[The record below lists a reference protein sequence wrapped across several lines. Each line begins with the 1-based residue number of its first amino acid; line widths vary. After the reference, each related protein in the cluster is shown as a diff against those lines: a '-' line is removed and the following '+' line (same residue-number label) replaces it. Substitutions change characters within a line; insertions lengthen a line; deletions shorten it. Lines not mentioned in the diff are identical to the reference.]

1 MDRELFNE
9 LLDSFEYGALP
20 AGNLMANQGNDQLPE
35 PKKLRERAGMQID
48 EFAKC
53 MGVSVAQVKKWEAN
67 SCRPSSTAQKLMRL
81 LNANP
86 YLSRQLL
93 ES

>member
-20 AGNLMANQGNDQLPE
+20 AGKCVAHQESLMPE
-35 PKKLRERAGMQID
+35 PKQLRERAGLQVE

-67 SCRPSSTAQKLMRL
+67 SCRPSNTAQKLMRL
-81 LNANP
+81 LHANP
-86 YLSRQLL
+86 FLGRQLL
-93 ES
+93 DS